1 MSEKVRFGIMG
12 CGPRGMQM
20 ARIAK
25 LLPDCCLLTAM
36 SDPDENAL
44 AKAGEAFP
52 EIKLFRS
59 SDELLDSKLVDAV
72 ITEIPPAVHTE
83 YVGKALDR
91 GIHVLGEIPCVDSLE
106 EADFLWRKVNAS
118 KALYMCGSNPN
129 YRAKTQLIL
138 KLRDMGLLGRIAYIE
153 TEYVHGTGDPV
164 QKESWRNAYES
175 CRYCTHSLGPVLA
188 LTGEDF
194 TAVSCMSTYD
204 RLNNGRA
211 HNAMASLLHTKD
223 NLVVRFLAAFGVP
236 TYGPQHTTRIFAE
249 KAHVL
254 LYNQKARIWFK
265 GLNEYSAGNDW
276 LEIPLT
282 PEGSS
287 RPAGLP
293 ILDEEIFR
301 AAHYGHNGSDNLML
315 RDFAEAILNGKP
327 SPLGIREGLAM
338 TLPGIYAAQSAR
350 LDGQRV
356 SIHYPWEKEFSADI
370 VSIEHNIPGKKQA

>member
-1 MSEKVRFGIMG
+1 MNEKVRLGIMG

-44 AKAGEAFP
+44 KAAGEAFP

-59 SDELLDSKLVDAV
+59 SDELLDSGLADAV
-72 ITEIPPAVHTE
+72 ITEIPPSVHTE
-83 YVGKALDR
+83 YVVKSLER

-106 EADFLWRKVNAS
+106 EADLLWRKVNSS

-164 QKESWRNAYES
+164 KKETWRNAYES

-188 LTGEDF
+188 LTGEYF

-204 RLNNGRA
+204 RLGNGRA
-211 HNAMASLLHTKD
+211 HNAMAALLHTKD

-236 TYGPQHTTRIFAE
+236 THGPRHTTRILAE
-249 KAHVL
+249 KANVW
-254 LYNQKARIWFK
+254 LYNEKAQIWLK
-265 GLNEYSAGNDW
+265 DLNRYSSDNDY

-282 PEGSS
+282 PEGPF
-287 RPAGLP
+287 RPSGLP
-293 ILDEEIFR
+293 IPDEDIFR
-301 AAHYGHNGSDNLML
+301 AAHFGHNGSDNLML

-327 SPLGIREGLAM
+327 SPIGIREGLAM
-338 TLPGIYAAQSAR
+338 TLPGIYAAESAR
-350 LDGQRV
+350 EGGALKQ
-356 SIHYPWEKEFSADI
+356 IKYPWS
-370 VSIEHNIPGKKQA
+370 